1 VLQSI
6 ARLLDGFARGKISRS
21 SLRWLSGMVV
31 SVGST
36 TELGVV
42 VLLGGRCFA
51 SAVTRHLGPTWMHAF
66 LLESCTKNMDG

>member
-6 ARLLDGFARGKISRS
+6 ARLLDGFVRGKISRS

-36 TELGVV
+36 TELGVCRAAWWAMFRERSGKTPWTNV
-42 VLLGGRCFA
+42 DACVSVGKLQKEHG
-51 SAVTRHLGPTWMHAF
+51 
-66 LLESCTKNMDG
+66 